1 MEGEGKH
8 EEMIRL
14 QAKMEA
20 TSEPPAQY
28 YEKSEFIETHTG
40 NKVGRKSI
48 LCGSQ
53 NIRLH
58 GKVLRTDLE

>member
-1 MEGEGKH
+1 VEAEGKY
-8 EEMIRL
+8 EEMIRE
-14 QAKMEA
+14 QKMEA

-58 GKVLRTDLE
+58 GKVLRNADLE